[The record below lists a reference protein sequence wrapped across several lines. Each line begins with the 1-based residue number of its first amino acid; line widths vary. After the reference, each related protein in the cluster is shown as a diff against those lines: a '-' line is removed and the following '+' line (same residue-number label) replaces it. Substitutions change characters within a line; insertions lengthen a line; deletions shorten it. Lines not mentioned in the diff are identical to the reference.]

1 MERQTRRL
9 WTWAD
14 PVTPVEWLLIGLAGL
29 WAGLIN
35 SVVGSGT
42 LVTFP
47 TLLWLGVPP
56 ITANVSNNIGLV
68 PGAITAML
76 GTRDEHHERS
86 RYFIARLL
94 PASIGGSIAGAALLL
109 VLPEGAF
116 ATIAPFLVLLGVI
129 LVLGGPRLTRMRGG
143 RPHHIAILIGITFGA
158 GIYGGYFGAAQGVIL
173 IAVLSVFAS
182 LSLHEANAL
191 KNLLVG
197 WVNLIA
203 GVIFVFTAQVN
214 WGIAGTIAV
223 GSTLGAYIGARYG
236 RRIPSPLYRA
246 VIVVIGLTSAT
257 WLLLDAM

>member
-1 MERQTRRL
+1 ME
-9 WTWAD
+9 WI
-14 PVTPVEWLLIGLAGL
+14 LIGIAGM

-76 GTRDEHHERS
+76 GTRDEHHARS

-94 PASIGGSIAGAALLL
+94 PASIAGSMLGAALLL

-116 ATIAPFLVLLGVI
+116 AAIAPFLVLAGVG
-129 LVLGGPRLTRMRGG
+129 LVIAGPRLTRMRGG
-143 RPHHIAILIGITFGA
+143 RPHHIGFLIGITLVA

-173 IAVLSVFAS
+173 IAVLSVFAA
-182 LSLHEANAL
+182 LSLREANAL

-203 GVIFVFTAQVN
+203 GVIFIFTAHVN
-214 WGIAGTIAV
+214 WAIAGVIAI
-223 GSTLGAYIGARYG
+223 GSTIGAYVGAKYG
-236 RRIPSPLYRA
+236 RRIPAPVYRTM
-246 VIVVIGLTSAT
+246 IVLIGLTSAT
-257 WLLLDAM
+257 WLLLDAA